1 MTIPHPVVSRVPIWR
16 LWLPL
21 CVQTLLILAV
31 PTQAIYTRVTGK
43 PIVLQTAPVDPYDLL
58 RGYSVTLSYE
68 ISQVGAL
75 RQLPGWQTL
84 PKFTSNAQDL
94 APNTTI
100 YVVLEAPTLIT
111 QPPQP
116 WKSVRVSSVRP
127 TDLKP
132 NQLALRGKASYSR
145 VEYGLETYYIPEDQR
160 VQINQDISE
169 VQRRCPRQQSS
180 PCKPAIVT
188 EANANSDGI
197 AFPTNLWVEDRN
209 YRF

>member
-1 MTIPHPVVSRVPIWR
+1 MTIPLSVVSRMPGWR

-31 PTQAIYTRVTGK
+31 PAQAIYTKVMGK
-43 PIVLQTAPVDPYDLL
+43 TIVLQTAPVDPYDLL
-58 RGYSVTLSYE
+58 RGYSVTLTYE
-68 ISQVGAL
+68 ISQVGVL

-84 PKFTSNAQDL
+84 PKLTSNAQDL
-94 APNTTI
+94 APDTTI
-100 YVVLEAPTLIT
+100 YVVLEAPTSIT

-116 WKSVRVSSVRP
+116 WKPVRVSSARP
-127 TDLKP
+127 THLKP
-132 NQLALRGKASYSR
+132 NQMALRGKANYSR

-169 VQRRCPRQQSS
+169 VQRRCPRQQIRS
-180 PCKPAIVT
+180 CHPAIVT
-188 EANANSDGI
+188 EAKANSDGI
-197 AFPTNLWVEDRN
+197 AFPTNLWVENRN